1 MLVYA
6 GAISV
11 APQPCAPKLQFPWG
25 AAVAERFV
33 FWQNVSIYTRTEG
46 VWCLVCSQP
55 LSLLHIS
62 AMCGRVR
69 FLQSLHELCDSASEE
84 KRVKEW
90 I

>member
-11 APQPCAPKLQFPWG
+11 APQPCAPILQFPWG

-46 VWCLVCSQP
+46 ELMVSGVLTASLPASHLSHVWKNQIPSVS
-55 LSLLHIS
+55 
-62 AMCGRVR
+62 V
-69 FLQSLHELCDSASEE
+69 
-84 KRVKEW
+84 
-90 I
+90 